1 MHLRCVD
8 SSFQMCDMTGSTHLS
23 TWVDAETKLRF
34 GNVAARQGLSESA
47 LLKRLV
53 GQMLATVPEETIAPI
68 ASVDFR
74 DARVTVRLVPEDRA
88 LLRERAMTRVMPAA
102 TYVSVLVRAHL
113 RQLAPLPDREL
124 AALRAAV
131 NELSAIGRNLNTMA
145 RVLQQDRRDVV
156 PGRHEVFLMMKIGDV
171 LLDRVRELI
180 RVNLVSWEVGHAE
193 KAG

>member
-1 MHLRCVD
+1 MYLQRLD
-8 SSFQMCDMTGSTHLS
+8 SSFQMCAMTGSVHLA
-23 TWVDAETKLRF
+23 TWVDAVTKLRF

-53 GQMLATVPEETIAPI
+53 QQMLAAVPEDTVAPI
-68 ASVDFR
+68 APVDPR

-88 LLRERAMTRVMPAA
+88 LLRERAMARDMPSA

-124 AALRAAV
+124 AALRSCV
-131 NELSAIGRNLNTMA
+131 NELAVVGRNLNTIA
-145 RVLQQDRRDVV
+145 RLLQQDQREAV
-156 PGRHEVFLMMKIGDV
+156 PGRHEVFAMLKICDV
-171 LLDRVRELI
+171 LRDRFRDLI
-180 RVNLVSWEVGHAE
+180 RANLVSWEVGHAE